1 MSLHQLE
8 RDLDKQTKCLGS
20 LETKLTQTLL
30 GQALLNDIS
39 DSTLRFK
46 NHITS
51 DLDEIIHEVSFFRKA
66 FYPILDNL
74 KN

>member
-46 NHITS
+46 NRITS
-51 DLDEIIHEVSFFRKA
+51 DLDEIIHEESFFCKA
-66 FYPILDNL
+66 FYPHFRQFEN
-74 KN
+74 